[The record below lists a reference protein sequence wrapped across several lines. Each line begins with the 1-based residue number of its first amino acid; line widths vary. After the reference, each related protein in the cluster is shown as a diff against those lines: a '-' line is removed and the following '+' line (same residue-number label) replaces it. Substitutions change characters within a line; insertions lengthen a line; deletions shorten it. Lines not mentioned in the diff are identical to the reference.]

1 MERQSAGGTGNTP
14 KKPKKS
20 VLLRID
26 GDLWEEIAAWAEDEF
41 RSVNGQ
47 MEFLLHEAVKER
59 RKHRGKEG

>member
-1 MERQSAGGTGNTP
+1 MERQPAGGAGNTP

-26 GDLWEEIAAWAEDEF
+26 GALWEEIAAWAEDEF

-47 MEFLLHEAVKER
+47 MEYLLCEAVKEH
-59 RKHRGKEG
+59 RKSRGK

>member
-1 MERQSAGGTGNTP
+1 MAKQAEGG

-26 GDLWEEIAAWAEDEF
+26 GALWDEIAAWAEDEF

-47 MEFLLHEAVKER
+47 MEYLLREAVKEH
-59 RKHRGKEG
+59 RKSHGKE